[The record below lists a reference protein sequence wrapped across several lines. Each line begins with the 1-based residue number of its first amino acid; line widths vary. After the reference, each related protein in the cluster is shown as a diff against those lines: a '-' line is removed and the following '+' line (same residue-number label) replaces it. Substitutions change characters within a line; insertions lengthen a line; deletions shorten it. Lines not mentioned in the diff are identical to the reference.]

1 MYVRSSRTSRSLT
14 LLTLLEL
21 NLYTSRD
28 RWKRRDAQSDVMRDG
43 DAVVPPVAVAR
54 VLVSYGYRLLL
65 THTVLRPLHP
75 FCACRAGTLI
85 LVLR

>member
-1 MYVRSSRTSRSLT
+1 MSSRTSRSLT

-43 DAVVPPVAVAR
+43 DAVTAVPPVAVAR

-65 THTVLRPLHP
+65 TYRAQTPSP
-75 FCACRAGTLI
+75 FCACRTVTGTLV

>member
-1 MYVRSSRTSRSLT
+1 MSSRTSRSLT

-65 THTVLRPLHP
+65 TYRAQTPSPLLRRP
-75 FCACRAGTLI
+75 CRNTSPRLAVVHI
-85 LVLR
+85 

>member
-1 MYVRSSRTSRSLT
+1 MSSRTSRSLT

-65 THTVLRPLHP
+65 TYRAQTPSPLLRLP
-75 FCACRAGTLI
+75 CRNTSPRLAVVHI
-85 LVLR
+85 